1 MNVVVHYLK
10 RLLWQS
16 ESGKFISAS
25 DIGIVSPYK
34 LQCKHILG
42 AIRKDDLGDISVGTV

>member
-1 MNVVVHYLK
+1 MNVVVDYLK
-10 RLLWQS
+10 RLLWQTQ
-16 ESGKFISAS
+16 SGRDISAS

-42 AIRKDDLGDISVGTV
+42 AIRKNELGDISVGTV